1 MHQSDDD
8 VEVTDKVW
16 VNDAK
21 ELKVTADSLAKN
33 TYTGYKFS
41 SYAPADIK
49 AGSVVADKQIIRVN
63 YEKDED
69 AKVEVKYT
77 VQHWVAG
84 VHQSDDDVEVTDKV
98 WVNGAKELTVTADSL
113 AQNTYPGYK
122 FSSYDPADI
131 KAGSVVADNQII
143 RVNYE
148 KDEDAKTEVKY
159 TVQHWVAGVHQ
170 SDDDVE
176 VTDKVWVN
184 GAKELTV
191 TADSLA
197 KNTYPGYKFS
207 SYAPAD
213 IKAGSVVADK
223 QIIRVN
229 YEKDEDAKVEVKYTV
244 QHWVAGVHQSDD
256 DVEVTDKVWVNGAK
270 ELTVTADSLAQNN
283 YTGYTFDNYNPAD
296 IKEGMT
302 VSDGDVIKVNYL
314 ENEVTINYIA
324 DANGNVSNTS
334 ETILAVNGTATG
346 STATAD
352 TGYHFVNWTN
362 EEGTVVST
370 DETYIPERVNELY
383 AAATYTAHFE
393 ADVVTPPAPTPTPD
407 EPTETT
413 PTGTTPTVT
422 APTEATAVLGEAF
435 APVQPEVGVLGE
447 AAAPEVGVLGE
458 AKGPGTGDT
467 APIAAWSLIIVGA
480 ILTLGISAKK
490 RKKEEQ

>member
-21 ELKVTADSLAKN
+21 ELTVTADSLAKN

-197 KNTYPGYKFS
+197 
-207 SYAPAD
+207 
-213 IKAGSVVADK
+213 
-223 QIIRVN
+223 
-229 YEKDEDAKVEVKYTV
+229 
-244 QHWVAGVHQSDD
+244 
-256 DVEVTDKVWVNGAK
+256 
-270 ELTVTADSLAQNN
+270 QNN

-362 EEGTVVST
+362 EEGAVVST